1 MAEGNFKT
9 RSFEY
14 GGVGVIVVERIN
26 KEYAKRYAHLPAE
39 GIVPLLKGFVFCASN
54 SGFLTVNGERIIV
67 RANNVRENM

>member
-26 KEYAKRYAHLPAE
+26 EKFVKEHAHLSVGE
-39 GIVPLLKGFVFCASN
+39 GIVPVVKGFVFCASN

-67 RANNVRENM
+67 RATM